1 MKTIGFIAGKGG
13 VGKSTLAAHVAVC
26 AARAGKTVAII
37 DLDPQRSLAQWGERR
52 QVEDMTVIDARI
64 QELASILAKAKAQK
78 ADLVVVDSAGRN
90 DTVAAQLAQLSDVV
104 LVPVRPGIY
113 DLEASA
119 GTAEMLKSSKAKKA
133 AFVLNACPSV
143 GSRAAESR
151 LALEELLPVCPVQI
165 GNRVDFSDALA
176 DGRSVFELNAKGKAA
191 SEITALYRWVM
202 KV

>member
-1 MKTIGFIAGKGG
+1 MKVIGLIASKGG
-13 VGKSTLAAHVAVC
+13 VGKSTIAAHIAVC
-26 AARAGKTVAII
+26 AARAGKTVAAI

-52 QVEDMTVIDARI
+52 KAEDVTVTDARI
-64 QELASILAKAKAQK
+64 QELASMIAKAKAQG

-90 DTVAAQLAQLSDVV
+90 DTVAAQLAALSDVV

-119 GTAEMLKSSKAKKA
+119 STASMLRNAKAKRA
-133 AFVLNACPSV
+133 VFVLNACPPV
-143 GSRAAESR
+143 GNRAAESR
-151 LALEELLPVCPVQI
+151 SALSALLKVCPVQI

-176 DGRSVFELNAKGKAA
+176 DGRSVFELAPKSKAA
-191 SEITALYRWVM
+191 SEITALYGWLI

>member
-26 AARAGKTVAII
+26 AARAGKTVAAI
-37 DLDPQRSLAQWGERR
+37 DLDPQRSLSQWGERR
-52 QVEDMTVIDARI
+52 PLEDLTVVDARI
-64 QELASILAKAKAQK
+64 QELAGILAKAKSQK

-90 DTVAAQLAQLSDVV
+90 DTVAAQLAQLCDVV

-119 GTAEMLKSSKAKKA
+119 GTADMLKNARAKRA

-143 GSRAAESR
+143 GSRAAESKQ
-151 LALEELLPVCPVQI
+151 ALEELLPVCPVQI

-191 SEITALYRWVM
+191 AEITALFRWAM

>member
-1 MKTIGFIAGKGG
+1 MKTIGLIASKGG
-13 VGKSTLAAHVAVC
+13 VGKSTLAAHIAVC
-26 AARAGKTVAII
+26 AARAGKTVAAV

-52 QVEDMTVIDARI
+52 KAEDVTVLDARI
-64 QELASILAKAKAQK
+64 QELPTIISRAKEQR

-90 DTVAAQLAQLSDVV
+90 DTVAAQLAGLADVV

-119 GTAEMLKSSKAKKA
+119 NTASMLTRAKAKRA
-133 AFVLNACPSV
+133 VFVLNACPPT

-151 LALEELLPVCPVQI
+151 DALAALLKVCPVQI

-176 DGRSVFELNAKGKAA
+176 DGRSVFELAPKGKAA
-191 SEITALYRWVM
+191 AEISDLYRWLM